1 MIASRV
7 VGKFPQVFS
16 KSLSLFRPQTRH
28 LMRSAVLPSVVKSE
42 YELEVE
48 KFQIKDKKGYVN
60 KGWSDKSEF
69 EDDLLWKNYMFL
81 MCTCIVGLGFPIMFY
96 GPDWLN
102 TFKFWRRREAL
113 MVLEKRL
120 AAGKNPI
127 DHDFAPAELIESM
140 VPAAGQWEEDWL
152 ANQAV
157 VRSPWVP
164 SYAKRIMFD

>member
-1 MIASRV
+1 
-7 VGKFPQVFS
+7 
-16 KSLSLFRPQTRH
+16 
-28 LMRSAVLPSVVKSE
+28 
-42 YELEVE
+42 
-48 KFQIKDKKGYVN
+48 
-60 KGWSDKSEF
+60 
-69 EDDLLWKNYMFL
+69 
-81 MCTCIVGLGFPIMFY
+81 
-96 GPDWLN
+96 
-102 TFKFWRRREAL
+102 